1 MYFLVPTCSAVPAA
15 ADNSESKAGTSLNV
29 DNESVVCAD
38 ELAIPQKEYQIC
50 GNDVLGLSASNNH
63 STEFWVFND
72 GLGNFSFV
80 CMWVGCQQRLK
91 TLDQLEAH
99 MDQHL
104 AEYGAEALTNIV
116 CQVQSCQILVSS
128 AEELARH
135 MKMHIFHANRILRG
149 LCVVRERCPK
159 VKSCNFAKTSR
170 LVYQGDPLLCEWNS
184 CLEGFTDINEFIEH
198 VELHIQLLSTGSRSK
213 DGFYGC
219 LWNDCKASFGNRTHL
234 LRHAQHHSGD
244 KICACPFC
252 GAFFSHT
259 AGLIKHVFRRQ
270 NGDSS
275 LICRFCQKTFADE
288 ALLRKHCI
296 RHIKTHKCHFCSLVL
311 TSPYDLNRHV
321 QTVHAKV
328 LTELN
333 FGFYQ
338 RSDLNKHVELH
349 FSDAIHECEQCG
361 QKFRW
366 SKQLREHARQHRED
380 FNPTPYECHL
390 CNSRYARGSALSKHF
405 KTIHQMLVPVG
416 FSRFQY
422 KKCQD
427 GLFRLQ
433 TKCYVRDNLPTN
445 EEEQNECK

>member
-1 MYFLVPTCSAVPAA
+1 
-15 ADNSESKAGTSLNV
+15 
-29 DNESVVCAD
+29 
-38 ELAIPQKEYQIC
+38 
-50 GNDVLGLSASNNH
+50 
-63 STEFWVFND
+63 
-72 GLGNFSFV
+72 
-80 CMWVGCQQRLK
+80 MWVGCQQRLK

-275 LICRFCQKTFADE
+275 LVCRFCQKTFADE

-328 LTELN
+328 RN
-333 FGFYQ
+333 HCCDYCG
-338 RSDLNKHVELH
+338 RA
-349 FSDAIHECEQCG
+349 DAIHECEQCG

-405 KTIHQMLVPVG
+405 KTIHQMLVP
-416 FSRFQY
+416 Y